1 MDKTIEMLKNIPN
14 LAVLLIFLISVACL
28 ISSLFV
34 NKKFNLVAG
43 ILLMIAYIAIVL
55 LKDNKYFVY
64 LILSTV
70 GIFMLF
76 MELMVPGVQVFG
88 LFGLVFLG
96 VGFYGTFDDVL
107 STILGLSLTVLIAIF
122 LIYYYIKKGYK
133 VKGMEKFILNQK
145 SSTED
150 GYLAVDFPDL
160 TGKRGVT
167 TTPLR
172 SSGFG
177 IIDDKKYDLYSYEG
191 FIPKDTKIEVIKVE
205 SMKIYVRRI

>member
-122 LIYYYIKKGYK
+122 LIYHYIKKGYK
-133 VKGMEKFILNQK
+133 VKGMEKFILNHK
-145 SSTED
+145 SSSED

-172 SSGFG
+172 PSGFG

>member
-88 LFGLVFLG
+88 LFGLAFLG

-107 STILGLSLTVLIAIF
+107 STILGLSLTILIAIF

-133 VKGMEKFILNQK
+133 VKGMEKFILNHK
-145 SSTED
+145 SSAEE

-172 SSGFG
+172 PSGFG